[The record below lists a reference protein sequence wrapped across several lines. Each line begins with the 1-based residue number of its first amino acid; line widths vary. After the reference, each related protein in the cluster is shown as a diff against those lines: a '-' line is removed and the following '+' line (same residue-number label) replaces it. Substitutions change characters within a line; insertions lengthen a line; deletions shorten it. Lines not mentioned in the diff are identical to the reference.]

1 MIAIIPAKKNSSR
14 LKNKNIKIFNKKPL
28 IFYTIK
34 AALKSRKVTR
44 VIVSTDCKN
53 ISNISKK
60 YGAEVLF
67 KRPQRL
73 CKKSTSIKDVCIHLI
88 NFLERKQKIKIPELL
103 ILQPTSPLRKSEDI
117 NKAINLYKKLKSIDY
132 LTTFCKTKPIEWIFY
147 KKNRFI
153 YEQASKGAIKNSQEL
168 KQSYILNG
176 SIYIIK
182 RKVFFKKYMKYN
194 KIVGLEMPYERSID
208 IDNSLDFFL
217 AEKIK
222 LKK

>member
-14 LKNKNIKIFNKKPL
+14 LKNKNIKIFNGKPL

-53 ISNISKK
+53 ISKISKK

-73 CKKSTSIKDVCIHLI
+73 CKKNTSIKDVCIHLI
-88 NFLERKQKIKIPELL
+88 NFLERKQKVKIPELL
-103 ILQPTSPLRKSEDI
+103 ILQPTSPLRKSDDI
-117 NKAINLYKKLKSIDY
+117 NKAINLYQKSISIDY

-147 KKNRFI
+147 KKNRLI
-153 YEQASKGAIKNSQEL
+153 YEQAIKGMIKNSQEL

-182 RKVFFKKYMKYN
+182 RKVFFKKDMKFN
-194 KIVGLEMPYERSID
+194 NIAGIEIPYERSID

-217 AEKIK
+217 AEKIN